1 MTSEHTAE
9 LVAAARAGDLH
20 AQDELVSA
28 YLPLVYNIV
37 GRAMNGSVDV
47 DDVVQDTMLRALDGL
62 GTLRSDDSFRSWLV
76 AIAMNRVRAYWQAR
90 RTAPGESGLEAAW
103 ELADPGADFVDLTV
117 VRLAL
122 EGQRR
127 ETARATR
134 WLEPDD
140 RALLSLWW
148 LECAGELTRGE
159 VAAALELTP
168 QHTAVRVQR
177 MKAQLESARVVEG
190 ALAAQ
195 PPCEALAAVTASW
208 DGQPSTLWRKRI
220 ARHARECL
228 RCAGL
233 WNGLLP
239 AEGLLAGLALVPVS
253 AALLA
258 GVRSAAAGGFAP
270 AGAAYAAGVPADGQ
284 AVSAGWAP
292 ADGQAASGGW
302 TPAYEAPPG
311 GTGGGGHG
319 FAGGTGTDDGN
330 GLASGASADDGG
342 SGLGAG
348 TRSGDDGFGAGAHG
362 GGSGF
367 GGGDGGPGGGEAVA
381 RLVPAGSAEGG
392 ADGAA
397 GGGRSALRKRRRSRR
412 RAVGG
417 AVLAACV
424 AGGGLAYLGG
434 FPGSAGEDGG
444 AAPAAPLNALSAG
457 ESAGPSPSGP
467 AQPSASASASP
478 SPSATASPS
487 VSASASPS
495 GAGKASSG
503 APTPSPSAPRP
514 ASPAPVPAPQGPVG
528 QVVALVNAERAKAG
542 CGPLKDDA
550 QLRKAAQRHSEDM
563 ASRNFFSHTAPDGS
577 DPGERTTA
585 AGYRWATYGENIARG
600 QSTAESVMNS
610 WMNSDGHRA
619 NILNCSFKDIGV
631 GLHQGPGGPWWT
643 QNFGARM

>member
-9 LVAAARAGDLH
+9 LVAAARAGDLR

-62 GTLRSDDSFRSWLV
+62 GTLRSDESFRSWLV

-148 LECAGELTRGE
+148 LECAGELTRAE

-228 RCAGL
+228 RCSGL

-270 AGAAYAAGVPADGQ
+270 AGAAYAAGGFAEGQ
-284 AVSAGWAP
+284 AASAGWAP
-292 ADGQAASGGW
+292 A
-302 TPAYEAPPG
+302 YEAPLG
-311 GTGGGGHG
+311 GTAGGGHG
-319 FAGGTGTDDGN
+319 FA
-330 GLASGASADDGG
+330 AAAEADGG
-342 SGLGAG
+342 DGS
-348 TRSGDDGFGAGAHG
+348 GFGAG
-362 GGSGF
+362 
-367 GGGDGGPGGGEAVA
+367 DGGRGDGEAVT
-381 RLVPAGSAEGG
+381 RLAPAGSAEGG
-392 ADGAA
+392 AGGAA
-397 GGGRSALRKRRRSRR
+397 GGGRSVLRKRRRSRR
-412 RAVGG
+412 RAIGG

-434 FPGSAGEDGG
+434 FPGSAGEDGA

-487 VSASASPS
+487 APASASPS
-495 GAGKASSG
+495 GAGKASG
-503 APTPSPSAPRP
+503 AAPTPTPSAPGP

-631 GLHQGPGGPWWT
+631 GLRQGPGGPWWT